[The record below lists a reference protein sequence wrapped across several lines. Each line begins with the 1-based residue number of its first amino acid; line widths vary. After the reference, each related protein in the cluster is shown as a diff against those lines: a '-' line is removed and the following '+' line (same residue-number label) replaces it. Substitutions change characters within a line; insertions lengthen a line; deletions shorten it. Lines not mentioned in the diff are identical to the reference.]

1 MSAFVEEDQIK
12 QEVVPPIDSPCE
24 EELPRQ
30 LLRKRTITV
39 DFTTTTFSGLVSLNE
54 INREDIFGPIEE
66 SNWVVPGKLIAGAFP
81 GYISDL
87 ETERALIKILNTG
100 VSKFVC
106 MQEEYNI
113 AIKEEDWRKNLY
125 VRASA
130 VRPYFADVQRIMENK
145 VIHPTLNTDVVNM
158 TFDHC
163 PIKDCSTVADEIVFN
178 LAKDLVKAIHD
189 GEVVYLHC
197 WGGHGRT
204 GIMVC
209 LMLHLMYGLTA
220 NEALER
226 CQFLHDIRKMPIIVS
241 SPQTFHQ
248 KEQVRRIIY
257 NSLKEK
263 GLLNEPKFEETNIP
277 ALNSD
282 CDEDLY
288 S

>member
-1 MSAFVEEDQIK
+1 MSAFLKEEPDD
-12 QEVVPPIDSPCE
+12 QEVIPVFNIFKEP
-24 EELPRQ
+24 PRQ
-30 LLRKRTITV
+30 IIRKRTITV
-39 DFTTTTFSGLVSLNE
+39 DFTTVTFSGLIPLNK
-54 INREDIFGPIEE
+54 INREDIFGPIAE

-81 GYISDL
+81 GYVSDL
-87 ETERALIKILNTG
+87 ETETSLITILNSG

-113 AIKEEDWRKNLY
+113 AVKEEDWRKNLY
-125 VRASA
+125 GRTSI
-130 VRPYFADVQRIMENK
+130 VRPYFADVQRIMKNK
-145 VIHPTLNTDVVNM
+145 AIHPTLKTDVVNA

-189 GEVVYLHC
+189 GEVIYLHC

-204 GIMVC
+204 GVMVC
-209 LMLHLMYGLTA
+209 LILHLMYGLTA

-241 SPQTFHQ
+241 SPQTFSQ
-248 KEQVRRIIY
+248 KDQVRRIIY

-263 GLLNEPKFEETNIP
+263 GLLIEVKCKDDNT
-277 ALNSD
+277 LTVDSD
-282 CDEDLY
+282 LDEYLY
-288 S
+288 I